1 MSPDVDLPAL
11 DGRVCVVTGATRGI
25 GRSIAL
31 TLGGAGARVAF
42 AYRKSEEAARTLLEE
57 LRGLGREAHAARL
70 DVADFEAAQSF
81 AEEVLEKLGDVD
93 VLVNNA
99 GVIADKPLFSM
110 SEEEWDR
117 VLDTNLKGAFNVT
130 RAFLGRMMKRGGGRI
145 VNVSS
150 VSALRGVPGQA
161 NYAASKAGLLGFTR
175 ALAAEAARFGVT
187 VNAVAPGFIDTD
199 ILQGFS
205 EEKRARIAGSIPMR
219 RLGKEAE
226 VARAVHFLASDA
238 ASYITGAALP
248 VDGGLL
254 L

>member
-99 GVIADKPLFSM
+99 GV
-110 SEEEWDR
+110 
-117 VLDTNLKGAFNVT
+117 
-130 RAFLGRMMKRGGGRI
+130 
-145 VNVSS
+145 
-150 VSALRGVPGQA
+150 
-161 NYAASKAGLLGFTR
+161 
-175 ALAAEAARFGVT
+175 
-187 VNAVAPGFIDTD
+187 NA
-199 ILQGFS
+199 
-205 EEKRARIAGSIPMR
+205 
-219 RLGKEAE
+219 
-226 VARAVHFLASDA
+226 
-238 ASYITGAALP
+238 
-248 VDGGLL
+248 
-254 L
+254 